1 MQGAEPAGSGTVSS
15 LIPVLVLIVVALLGA
30 RTSFST
36 KRVPPGP
43 RLLLRTGTHFLLVG
57 FLLGPAGLGLLTPEA
72 TRGLFP
78 FLALGLGWVGFH
90 FGLQLERGS
99 LRLFPASYLAL
110 AFGQAVLTFALFAGG
125 TLLVCTL
132 VGVEGDLLVLLVLLA
147 SCPAAITTPAGI
159 AMISANFDVKGR
171 IRDLLF
177 FVASLDA
184 VVGIV
189 ALQVTYS
196 LFRTEAIAAG
206 VTGAGGLGWVAA
218 ALGLGMACAIVFLWL
233 VRPRPTAEELVL
245 YLLGISAFSAGAALQ
260 WGLSPL
266 FVGVT
271 MGAVVSNLGPAGRRA
286 LPLLERW
293 EKTVYVTF
301 LLLAGALLQFPS
313 WLVLPAALGY
323 ATLRFGAK
331 VLGTAVMVRVLPFRF
346 EIPRRLGLGLI
357 PQGGISIALAVSAM
371 ILYPELPIQGVDAEP
386 WLFSVVV
393 VGVMVSELAA
403 PWLAMS
409 VLERAGEI
417 AREASA
423 DPARSPRSVAAA
435 PAGSGQDAGDEV
447 G

>member
-1 MQGAEPAGSGTVSS
+1 MSS
-15 LIPVLVLIVVALLGA
+15 LVPVLVLIVVALLGA

-36 KRVPPGP
+36 KQVPAGP

-57 FLLGPAGLGLLTPEA
+57 FLLGPGGLGLLTPEA
-72 TRGLFP
+72 THGLFP

-90 FGLQLERGS
+90 FGLQLERQS

-110 AFGQAVLTFALFAGG
+110 VVGQAVLAFAIFAGA

-132 VGVEGDLLVLLVLLA
+132 LGIDGELLPLLVLVA
-147 SCPAAITTPAGI
+147 SCTAAITTPAGI
-159 AMISANFDVKGR
+159 AMVSANFDVKGR
-171 IRDLLF
+171 IRDLLY
-177 FVASLDA
+177 FVASLDG

-196 LFRTEAIAAG
+196 LYRTEAIAAG
-206 VTGAGGLGWVAA
+206 VTGAAGLGWVAV

-233 VRPRPTAEELVL
+233 ARPRPTAEELVL

-271 MGAVVSNLGPAGRRA
+271 MGAVVANLGPAGRRA

-323 ATLRFGAK
+323 ALLRFVAK
-331 VLGTAVMVRVLPFRF
+331 VAGTALMVRVLPFRF
-346 EIPRRLGLGLI
+346 EIPMRLGLGLI

-371 ILYPELPIQGVDAEP
+371 ILYPELPIRGVDAEP
-386 WLFSVVV
+386 WLFSVIVIGVV
-393 VGVMVSELAA
+393 VSELAA

-417 AREASA
+417 TRDATA
-423 DPARSPRSVAAA
+423 DPAAAAEPAVAA
-435 PAGSGQDAGDEV
+435 PTGAGRDAGDPL